1 MRITIR
7 VKYQLQAR
15 KRLSIVKQV
24 PRPAKAGLDYNIEIM
39 TIPGLEL
46 ISNFRKPRPKQV
58 PQRPHLFMT
67 GLNQK
72 VFLNQWGEP
81 ETQVALN
88 QLGKLDKLGIMFL
101 IADPAEAAQLSVW
114 IYEKKNSVLLFTK
127 EKLVSHFSCKK
138 FRQSLEERGNTS
150 LIG

>member
-1 MRITIR
+1 LFI
-7 VKYQLQAR
+7 AR
-15 KRLSIVKQV
+15 LV
-24 PRPAKAGLDYNIEIM
+24 PHYEKVGLIIEKM

-58 PQRPHLFMT
+58 PQRPHLF
-67 GLNQK
+67 K

-88 QLGKLDKLGIMFL
+88 QFGRLDKLGIMFL
-101 IADPAEAAQLSVW
+101 ITDPTEVAQLSVW

-150 LIG
+150 PIS